1 MKPVRCPRCGGSMR
15 MVEGSDRTVK
25 GGEWYVIRC
34 DRCLFSMDEWRP
46 RRTVKQLPNFHKR

>member
-1 MKPVRCPRCGGSMR
+1 MR
-15 MVEGSDRTVK
+15 MVDGSDRTVK

-46 RRTVKQLPNFHKR
+46 RRAVKKLPNFHKR